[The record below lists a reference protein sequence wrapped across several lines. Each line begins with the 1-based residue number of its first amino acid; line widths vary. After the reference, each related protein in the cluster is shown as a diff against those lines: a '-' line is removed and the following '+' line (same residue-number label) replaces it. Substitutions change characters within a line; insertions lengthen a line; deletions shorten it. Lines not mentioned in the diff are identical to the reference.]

1 MEVKWSAPFTP
12 TIQLQILLNS
22 TSLMCQICLKGT
34 KKNVKRQGPLNYIV
48 NLRLI
53 FHIRFSS
60 SDSDSSDSSSSASD
74 EGPKEAGKGKASV
87 DAEKP
92 PAISVKKPEEDSEKL
107 PNNGS
112 KEAQE
117 VLDSVAS
124 YSEKEHG
131 AIITSKN
138 TSKEELIEVE
148 DNDDYLM
155 YLEDILK
162 TIHKAYY
169 ELYDQVSTLLDAL
182 VCRFLA

>member
-1 MEVKWSAPFTP
+1 MAVIVDQCYYFSEFPTCFSFFIFLKW
-12 TIQLQILLNS
+12 ILKS
-22 TSLMCQICLKGT
+22 Q
-34 KKNVKRQGPLNYIV
+34 
-48 NLRLI
+48 
-53 FHIRFSS
+53 
-60 SDSDSSDSSSSASD
+60 
-74 EGPKEAGKGKASV
+74 
-87 DAEKP
+87 
-92 PAISVKKPEEDSEKL
+92 

-131 AIITSKN
+131 VITSKN

-182 VCRFLA
+182 VCRFLAWSNLGLVSAQSG

>member
-1 MEVKWSAPFTP
+1 M
-12 TIQLQILLNS
+12 
-22 TSLMCQICLKGT
+22 
-34 KKNVKRQGPLNYIV
+34 
-48 NLRLI
+48 
-53 FHIRFSS
+53 
-60 SDSDSSDSSSSASD
+60 
-74 EGPKEAGKGKASV
+74 PKSNTMLGKGKASV

-131 AIITSKN
+131 VITSKN

-169 ELYDQVSTLLDAL
+169 ELYDQVST
-182 VCRFLA
+182 